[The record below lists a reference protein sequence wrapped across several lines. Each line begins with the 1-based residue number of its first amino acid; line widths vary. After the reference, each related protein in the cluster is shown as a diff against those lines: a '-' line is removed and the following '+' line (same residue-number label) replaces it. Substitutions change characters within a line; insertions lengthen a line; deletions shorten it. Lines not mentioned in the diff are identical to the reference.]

1 MDVVSHYQDRHSLIV
16 FLTQQEFVDLGRGD
30 SIEAAARFVRKKNLR
45 FKHER
50 PREAGSLSH
59 SARQAGWE
67 LVLVACE
74 ADMAKDI
81 VDREVD
87 FGRGFLGEPT
97 KREREIV
104 IQSQRIEEGG
114 VLEEKAHLSARL

>member
-1 MDVVSHYQDRHSLIV
+1 MSNHQDRHSLIV
-16 FLTQQEFVDLGRGD
+16 FLTHQELVDLGRGD

-87 FGRGFLGEPT
+87 FGRGFLREAT
-97 KREREIV
+97 KREGEVV
-104 IQSQRIEEGG
+104 IQGQRVEEGG
-114 VLEEKAHLSARL
+114 VLEKKAHLTARL